1 MPSPSSLDATLQAL
15 ADPTRRAILA
25 RLAQGEATVGEIA
38 RPFAISQPAVSR
50 HIKVLTESGLVVQ
63 SVQGS
68 KRPCRLAGGG
78 LDDLD
83 AYLAMLRSALERN
96 YQRLDRLLAK
106 GHHKKGRPR

>member
-1 MPSPSSLDATLQAL
+1 VPQLSSLDATLHAL

-50 HIKVLTESGLVVQ
+50 HIKVLTESGLVLQ
-63 SVQGS
+63 SVQGT
-68 KRPCRLAGGG
+68 KRPCRLARGG

-96 YQRLDRLLAK
+96 YQRLDHLLAK
-106 GHHKKGRPR
+106 SHDKKGKLK